1 MKVNK
6 KLFVAGVVTAVSAG
20 SFLGVNAASAATS
33 NDGSSIVDKL
43 VSKFNLNRDEVQAV
57 FDEQHDEMEA
67 ERAQEMSDRLQE
79 KVDSGDIT
87 AEQKTLIEN
96 KLAEQK
102 TAREA
107 ERSELEA
114 WATENNIDAKYL
126 MGGRGHHGDSTNDLD
141 DAVADGDLT
150 EDQKTLIEQKRDELE
165 AKRESNRES
174 LKQWADENDINLQDI
189 MPLGGRGPGGPGGD
203 HPMMQ

>member
-126 MGGRGHHGDSTNDLD
+126 MGG
-141 DAVADGDLT
+141 
-150 EDQKTLIEQKRDELE
+150 
-165 AKRESNRES
+165 
-174 LKQWADENDINLQDI
+174 
-189 MPLGGRGPGGPGGD
+189 
-203 HPMMQ
+203 